1 MLNCFA
7 WMTLFILAYKRNFI
21 NTYNNLSHLK
31 VDYEATGR
39 CYHRVMD
46 VGLEFIH
53 THGTVNLMIAS
64 HNIDSIK
71 YAISRMDSL
80 NIQRDSGEVF
90 FGQLLGMCD
99 QGKWATNL

>member
-1 MLNCFA
+1 
-7 WMTLFILAYKRNFI
+7 
-21 NTYNNLSHLK
+21 
-31 VDYEATGR
+31 
-39 CYHRVMD
+39 MD

-99 QGKWATNL
+99 QGKSTKIDVNQLKIHEIINMLYVML